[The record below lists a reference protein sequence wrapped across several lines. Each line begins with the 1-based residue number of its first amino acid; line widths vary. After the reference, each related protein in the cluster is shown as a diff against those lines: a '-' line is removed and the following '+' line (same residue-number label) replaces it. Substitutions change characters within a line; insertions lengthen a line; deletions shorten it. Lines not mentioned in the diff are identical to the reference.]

1 MKNLEIKNEIKRLS
15 EEQIFLKNQRK
26 TIKLVGERKMDS
38 YSAILKVQANKD
50 LLRHLFEAYA
60 IIRGKERLK
69 CVHKEINEK
78 LIQNLILKYTFEK
91 ES

>member
-78 LIQNLILKYTFEK
+78 LIENLISKYTEK